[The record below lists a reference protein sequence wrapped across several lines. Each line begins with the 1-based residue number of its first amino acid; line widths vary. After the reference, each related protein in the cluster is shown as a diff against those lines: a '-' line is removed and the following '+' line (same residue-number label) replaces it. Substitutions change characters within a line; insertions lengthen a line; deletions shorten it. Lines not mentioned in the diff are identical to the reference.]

1 MVLYLKSLAYL
12 ECGGFINISDQIL
25 KKNSIDRIL
34 LRITPAKII
43 IAFAVCLLGC
53 FTAILFF
60 DVYNLFGVRSFLE
73 ASGLGAPAV
82 WYHLFSARSPTEYLQ
97 TFLLGFFA
105 LSCVYISGRTA
116 ELTQNRLGYFWFMI
130 GLFAL
135 ILLVEEGADL
145 SRRYQTIME
154 IIMPGAPFFSSRALI
169 FSIYMFIGLI
179 PLGLYFKDIYAHKK
193 TFFYMIAAYMIYGFA
208 GIQSVFLNFIG
219 LSREDFGMFLFYDLL
234 GGALHFPLNEAYSSK
249 EYIAF
254 LFVDYVIEEPLEL
267 LAITLL
273 LCSVF
278 SYIAEVYKP
287 DGKLK
292 QG

>member
-1 MVLYLKSLAYL
+1 MNGLFETWRL
-12 ECGGFINISDQIL
+12 FNINEKII
-25 KKNSIDRIL
+25 KKNNIDRIL
-34 LRITPAKII
+34 SKITPAKII
-43 IAFAVCLLGC
+43 AAFAICLLAC
-53 FTAILFF
+53 YTAILLF
-60 DVYNLFGVRSFLE
+60 DVFNVFGVRSFLE
-73 ASGLGAPAV
+73 TSGLGAPAV

-97 TFLLGFFA
+97 TFLLGLFA
-105 LSCVYISGRTA
+105 LSCVYISGRGS
-116 ELTQNRLGYFWFMI
+116 ELLQNRLGYFWFMI

-154 IIMPGAPFFSSRALI
+154 IIMPGAPFLSSRAFI
-169 FSIYMFIGLI
+169 FSIYMLIGLV
-179 PLGLYFKDIYAHKK
+179 PLVLYFKDIYAHKK
-193 TFFYMIAAYMIYGFA
+193 PFFYLVAGYLVYGFA

-219 LSREDFGMFLFYDLL
+219 LSRVDFGMFIFYDLL
-234 GGALHFPLNEAYSSK
+234 GGVLHFPLNEVYSSK

-267 LAITLL
+267 LAICFL

-278 SYIAEVYKP
+278 SYIAEIYKP
-287 DGKLK
+287 EGKIK

>member
-1 MVLYLKSLAYL
+1 MKV
-12 ECGGFINISDQIL
+12 
-25 KKNSIDRIL
+25 
-34 LRITPAKII
+34 TPAKIM
-43 IAFAVCLLGC
+43 AAYALCLLAC
-53 FTAILFF
+53 YTAIVLF

-97 TFLLGFFA
+97 IFLLGLFA
-105 LSCVYISGRTA
+105 LSCVYISGRTT
-116 ELTQNRLGYFWFMI
+116 ELAQNRAGYFWFMI

-135 ILLVEEGADL
+135 ILLIEEGADL

-154 IIMPGAPFFSSRALI
+154 IIMPGAPFFSSRALV
-169 FSIYMFIGLI
+169 FSIYMLIGLI
-179 PLGLYFKDIYAHKK
+179 PLVLYFKDIYAHKK
-193 TFFYMIAAYMIYGFA
+193 PFFYLVAGYIVYGFA

-219 LSREDFGMFLFYDLL
+219 LSRVDFGMFIFYDLL
-234 GGALHFPLNEAYSSK
+234 GGVLHFPLNEVYSSK

-267 LAITLL
+267 LAICFL

-278 SYIAEVYKP
+278 SYMAESHIVRERYE
-287 DGKLK
+287 
-292 QG
+292 